1 MGIGNGMGVSGLLSL
16 GSQLLSCAVSQGGEQ
31 RGPAQGPLEACSL
44 QEERAKAALRE
55 GRRCYRSHQGN
66 SSCE

>member
-44 QEERAKAALRE
+44 QEE
-55 GRRCYRSHQGN
+55 
-66 SSCE
+66 